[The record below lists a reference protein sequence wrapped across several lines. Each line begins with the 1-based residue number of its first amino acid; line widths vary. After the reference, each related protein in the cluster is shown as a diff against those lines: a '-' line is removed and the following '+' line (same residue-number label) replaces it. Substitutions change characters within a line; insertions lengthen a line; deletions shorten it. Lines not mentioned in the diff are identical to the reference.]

1 MLRAAETWPF
11 TVAPTTKTTV
21 VQACWLPIRQTS
33 LQSSSAKAM
42 ELGESSGTAFPTWK
56 NRIRNNCR
64 MSSGCSQAD
73 FAQLK
78 ITRSRTYLIAPL
90 LGQTVGPND
99 RDGDLSLV
107 IDIVYLEC
115 PAVWVTSGLPTN
127 RKHLRDSFQVNRFS
141 GVRQVKN
148 VTGSH
153 NRRRHEW

>member
-1 MLRAAETWPF
+1 
-11 TVAPTTKTTV
+11 
-21 VQACWLPIRQTS
+21 
-33 LQSSSAKAM
+33 
-42 ELGESSGTAFPTWK
+42 
-56 NRIRNNCR
+56 

-99 RDGDLSLV
+99 RYGDLSLV